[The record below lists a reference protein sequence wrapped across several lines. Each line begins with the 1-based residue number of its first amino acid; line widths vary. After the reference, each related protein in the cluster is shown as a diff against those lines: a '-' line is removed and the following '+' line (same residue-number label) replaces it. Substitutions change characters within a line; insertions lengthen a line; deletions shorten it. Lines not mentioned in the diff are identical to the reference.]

1 MQKSEIILVG
11 ETKDVDRATSLFGC
25 KLGKL
30 TTSYVGLPLGPPH
43 KLCGVWDTIEERFK
57 RKLTVWKNR
66 YLSKGGRLVLMK
78 STLIKS
84 SYLFYVPPYSPQKS
98 EDWIRKNSKRPFK
111 RRFERKEKDVF

>member
-1 MQKSEIILVG
+1 MKINMQKSEIILVG
-11 ETKDVDRATSLFGC
+11 MTKDVDRATSLFGC

-57 RKLTVWKNR
+57 RKLTVWKKR

-78 STLIKS
+78 STLSNLPIYFMS
-84 SYLFYVPPYSPQKS
+84 LLTVP
-98 EDWIRKNSKRPFK
+98 RKVRIGL
-111 RRFERKEKDVF
+111 ERIQRDLL